1 MKKMLNDMLNQLK
14 EGKDKAKFHFK
25 NGAERVGRVLDFDD
39 QEIVLIADKKKIIIS
54 ELARIQVIDE
64 KSKLKTDNRLE
75 MTKKARSIEGFER

>member
-1 MKKMLNDMLNQLK
+1 MKKMLNDMLTQLK
-14 EGKDKAKFHFK
+14 SSKDKAKFHFK
-25 NGAERVGRVLDFDD
+25 NGDTRTGRVLDFDD